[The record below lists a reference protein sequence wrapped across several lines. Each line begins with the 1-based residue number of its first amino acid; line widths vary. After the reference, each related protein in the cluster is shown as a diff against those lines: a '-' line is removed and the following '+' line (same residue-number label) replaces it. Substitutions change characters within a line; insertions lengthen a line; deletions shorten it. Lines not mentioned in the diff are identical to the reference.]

1 MMAHT
6 QQPTTAHW
14 IVPTYYRVRSIAY
27 AYAALFL
34 MPYLWVIHAPTWVWA
49 LLGVQLLVYPHLVYW
64 RALRHANPQQ
74 AELHNLVLDAA
85 LWGAWCAALGFPL
98 WISYTLFITA
108 AMNNT
113 FNRGLP
119 GLRDTLLAYL
129 AGVLLAWTVVT
140 PRWASP
146 ESPWVIGLCVV
157 GVSAYL
163 LSIARIA
170 HLRTGLLRQA
180 RQALQ
185 RSASDWRHQANQD
198 ALTGLY
204 NRRYFD
210 DTLAREMA
218 RAERDGTSVSLM
230 VLDVDRFKQINDTY
244 GHEAGDEVLRHIGQ
258 LILQSA
264 RQADV
269 ACRLGGEEFC
279 VLYPGMALAHA
290 RERAEQLLRRLQGH
304 VVPTPEAPL
313 CVTASIGLAEYPT
326 DAPDGSRLLA
336 AADQALYAAKRGGRD
351 QVVCHRDLAAPTP
364 IG

>member
-1 MMAHT
+1 MA
-6 QQPTTAHW
+6 TAPAATPHW
-14 IVPTYYRVRSIAY
+14 VVPTYFKVRATAY

-34 MPYLWVIHAPTWVWA
+34 GEFLWSLDAPAWVWA
-49 LLGVQLLVYPHLVYW
+49 LLGAQLFVYPYLMYW
-64 RALRHANPQQ
+64 RALRSPQQQQ
-74 AELHNLVLDAA
+74 AEFQNLVVDAL
-85 LWGAWCAALGFPL
+85 LWGIWCAALGFPL

-108 AMNNT
+108 AINNT

-119 GLRDTLLAYL
+119 GLRDALLAYL
-129 AGVLLAWTVVT
+129 AGVLLAWTVVA

-163 LSIARIA
+163 LNVARIA
-170 HLRTGLLRQA
+170 HLRAGLLRQA

-185 RSASDWRHQANQD
+185 RSASDWRLQANQD

-218 RAERDGTSVSLM
+218 RAKRDGTPVSLM
-230 VLDVDRFKQINDTY
+230 VLDVDHFKQINDSH
-244 GHEAGDEVLRHIGQ
+244 GHDAGDEVLRHIGQ
-258 LILQSA
+258 LLLQSA

-290 RERAEQLLRRLQGH
+290 SERAEQLLQRLQGH
-304 VVPTPEAPL
+304 VIATAAGPL
-313 CVTASIGLAEYPT
+313 GVRASIGLAAYPG
-326 DAPDGSRLLA
+326 DAGTGSDLLA
-336 AADQALYAAKRGGRD
+336 AADKALYAAKRSGRNR
-351 QVVCHRDLAAPTP
+351 VVRHAELTARA
-364 IG
+364 